1 MCHIRNNF
9 VAYCVCDFLVLKLH
23 QENVWPVKNFN
34 WKLLATEKKNCA
46 EVRDVA
52 DSCTLFPHIEI
63 YLASKI

>member
-34 WKLLATEKKNCA
+34 WKLLATEKKI
-46 EVRDVA
+46 VQK
-52 DSCTLFPHIEI
+52 SMTSQTLAHFFPI
-63 YLASKI
+63 